1 MKISKTLAR
10 WALTLATAGL
20 LCHSPALA
28 QTPGSHEP
36 PLQVKVNTLRLSGNE
51 SLPRSEFEDVLQ
63 PYEGRLLSMDD
74 IRRVAEEVVAR
85 YRERDFMTV
94 SAYLPEQD
102 LSDGE
107 LTIAVVEAKVGKVTV
122 EGNKFYDE
130 SYIKWMFDP
139 VLQRQRDKGELIRR
153 SDVERQLLLLNDTMD
168 LTIRSVVKESE
179 TPGYVD
185 IVLQA
190 TDRRPLHLTLDY
202 NNLGARSTGRN
213 RLGASVEWGDV
224 TGWGDMLNFRYVES
238 DLLNADTKGL
248 DLFYARYLAPVNNTG
263 TSVDFSYANSA
274 FQVGQE
280 LQILDIRGD
289 ADVLRAGVRHQLIR
303 SSEANLEIE
312 GAFVYQ
318 DVENRILGSTFSRDK
333 LREVVLGVSGDWAS
347 GDGRNYA
354 GLRLTQDLGE
364 VLGGTDR
371 NDPLSSRGAGG
382 GFTKFN
388 VDLSRVQKLSDASY
402 LILRG
407 THQTAFSSLPYAEQF
422 GLGGISSVR
431 GYLQSAY
438 LGDSGYSL
446 SAEVRFAPIPDNRQL
461 FEVGAFI
468 DHGAAAVKSPLPG
481 EIPNLALTGAGVTF
495 QFRLPEETF
504 LRADLAWPLGNKTIL
519 PNTEDGPVP
528 YLILSKRF

>member
-1 MKISKTLAR
+1 MKIIRTLAQA
-10 WALTLATAGL
+10 ALSVVAAWL
-20 LCHSPALA
+20 LCANPSAA
-28 QTPGSHEP
+28 QSNPQDS
-36 PLQVKVNTLRLSGNE
+36 PLQVKVNKLTLSGNH
-51 SLPRSEFEDVLQ
+51 SLSHSEFEDILG

-85 YRERDFMTV
+85 YRERDYMTV

-107 LTIAVVEAKVGKVTV
+107 LTIAVVEAKVARVTV

-139 VLQRQRDKGELIRR
+139 ALQRQREHGELIRR

-179 TPGYVD
+179 TPGQVD

-213 RLGASVEWGDV
+213 RLGASVEWGNV
-224 TGWGDMLNFRYVES
+224 TGWGDSLNFRYVES
-238 DLLNADTKGL
+238 ELLNADTKGL
-248 DLFYARYLAPVNNTG
+248 DLFYARYFAPLSNGG
-263 TSVDFSYANSA
+263 TFLDLSYANSA

-289 ADVLRAGVRHQLIR
+289 ADVLRAGLRHRLIR
-303 SSEANLEIE
+303 SSELNLDIE

-318 DVENRILGSTFSRDK
+318 DVENRILGSTFSRDR
-333 LREVVLGVSGDWAS
+333 LRELVLGVSGDWTS
-347 GDGRNYA
+347 GEGRNYA
-354 GLRLTQDLGE
+354 GFRVTQDLGKA
-364 VLGGTDR
+364 LGGTDR
-371 NDPLSSRGAGG
+371 NDPLTSRGAGG
-382 GFTKFN
+382 GFTKLNF
-388 VDLSRVQKLSDASY
+388 DLSRVQKVSDASY
-402 LILRG
+402 AILRG

-446 SAEVRFAPIPDNRQL
+446 SAEFRYAPIPDNRQL

-504 LRADLAWPLGNKTIL
+504 VRADLAWPIGNKTIL
-519 PNTEDGPVP
+519 PNTDDGPVP
-528 YLILSKRF
+528 YLIFSKRF